1 MSSQTPPFQSRT
13 LWDYIRDGISTVT
26 STAPVQGLGSGLSGL
41 GSLASIPFQNRP
53 GQAIVGTAKSIG
65 RTFAGKGADFFGA
78 LGETEG
84 ETLKGEPF
92 RKGFSEKLLPD
103 TIGGY
108 TATPA
113 ERKKASEKI
122 AKGRAF
128 YTALDVYGDRILGR
142 NINSK
147 ISPDA
152 YDPETGL
159 LYNVYDKAQREE
171 RYDKLGFTG
180 NLVTGLFDFTTGVNP
195 FLSPAIALGSISRA
209 LRKLSIDKPLTTE
222 RSVAK
227 KDLDTLTKAEAERTE
242 FFNAKNKLNELENEN
257 LSLTGR
263 TADEVIAERKALEAQ
278 LPKLEAK
285 ADKAADELSKIGYAN
300 GLEEFLKQSTILN
313 SEQLLKHRTVN
324 ESSNPDLLAGLL
336 GENKDLYQAGLI
348 VRAVSGD
355 LSASRLLA
363 AESTSTFMALQ
374 RALKPLGE
382 LEMDIKAYKQAD
394 GDVHKLSLME
404 ENFDILKAEVDDLVK
419 KDSFL
424 QRAVQAAEEKVLE
437 GRGGSSMFRTVE
449 QFRAGKARVFGEAS
463 TVRNWDVQYFKRNPF
478 VATVAVVSWPF
489 REKPANWVRVKG
501 IDTGDSVREVEA
513 FMQGVS
519 PWKGIEGANIR
530 ASYLRRYAQAAN
542 QIERETVVDAM
553 QNAAVTSVGAKYG
566 LTKKQVDEI
575 IEKWKNAKAN
585 AVEHYQKKG
594 YLIDENN
601 TIVKVPQLSSQ
612 LADSVPLIDIIALD
626 RKLKSISKSDKDI
639 WKTAA
644 KAGNNVVVKPLEIL
658 DELWRP
664 AVLFRL
670 GYPIRNVTEGQG
682 RFIAYMGPATS
693 VSTGLSMLRVKP
705 IVVNNKVVDVDGVL
719 PRWLKNRHAGLI
731 DHFTLLRAQNE
742 ARSTGRIINGIS
754 PTDLIAPKRVSW
766 NRVIQFQE
774 DSIVLNM
781 GKIEALEETLKT
793 LRKDKAKPHKMQG
806 IIDEIAVR
814 KEFDIEAT
822 ARLKKYTAAA
832 SKKGIKGNRYSVGQ
846 GYFSYKGY
854 EDIPL
859 TFQDDAGEV
868 LKQLTSSASTKSREL
883 RSANRV
889 YAGFDSSRFVVDDFV
904 ELHPGDSKYFVGL
917 ARAVNRQFRN
927 SEVMIRL
934 LRGDT
939 VDKVVEYLKT
949 QKGTQELRLTKY
961 TDPEEYATKMQI
973 AVERYIPDPALRL
986 RLSKEQVTAPEL
998 QAILGKRKD
1007 LQSIHGDSFKEI
1019 PDLSN
1024 YEKYQQAVRNAFRFI
1039 GSLPE
1044 DALVRHPFA
1053 DAVYQA
1059 AIKESIDNA
1068 KKQGL
1073 RFTDAEFNKIVVGAR
1088 RKALSE
1094 TRRYMYTIERNSNA
1108 ANLTRFIE
1116 PFFMSAQNTAQVWS
1130 RLVYK
1135 DPRLIGAA
1143 GYIYMSPERA
1153 GLLQTDVNDREIVVM
1168 QIPDWMRKGWM
1179 KKALEG
1185 QEAISFEKGGANL
1198 IAQGTDWWRLGDG
1211 FVGGIAASE
1220 LLKKYPDSKWTP
1232 IYNYFAPFGA
1242 SRVPGSID
1250 MYSPTI
1256 PKRILSAIR
1265 GTSDRQ
1271 YNNFFITA
1279 TRVEEQKYNLGLRD
1293 EPSLQEVEERVNAF
1307 VWLWAGSSAI
1317 TGVAFKFRPEYQ
1329 FYIDEAR
1336 KYREKYGIDAA
1347 LYFYQDH
1354 PDYFDLFFSISRNPS
1369 NMEPTKAAITF
1380 KKKYQNLVDQ
1390 VPQKY
1395 PEFTQLIT
1403 NSYGSSEGDF
1413 DNNAYTWQILNELRT
1428 GDKTKIR
1435 QAQSATEVAKTNN
1448 ISRGWAE
1455 YGVFM
1460 DKRDA
1465 ALQNLMRVDPS
1476 VTSIY
1481 SKNASGLREDKRLW
1495 VESMKEKNLDWW
1507 DEFGTFSTRRSYR
1520 FVKFA
1525 ETLMKDKKFM
1535 AERGQAPVWDA
1546 MNEYMKSRKQLVTL
1560 LKIRQATGGSAN
1572 IDAKSNADLAAD
1584 WGAAIELMKKTDL
1597 TGTFSSFYNR
1607 FLDSDT
1613 FEEIK

>member
-1 MSSQTPPFQSRT
+1 
-13 LWDYIRDGISTVT
+13 V
-26 STAPVQGLGSGLSGL
+26 LG
-41 GSLASIPFQNRP
+41 A
-53 GQAIVGTAKSIG
+53 AKSIG
-65 RTFAGKGADFFGA
+65 KGFASRGADIFGGLA
-78 LGETEG
+78 EAEAETF
-84 ETLKGEPF
+84 KGEAF
-92 RKGFSEKLLPD
+92 RTGTSQRILPD

-113 ERKKASEKI
+113 ERKRASKKI
-122 AKGRAF
+122 SSGRAF
-128 YTALDVYGDRILGR
+128 QTYLDVTGEKLLGR
-142 NINSK
+142 NIMSK
-147 ISPDA
+147 ISPEA
-152 YDPETGL
+152 YDPETGQ
-159 LYNVYDKAQREE
+159 LYNVYDDAKREE
-171 RYDKLGFTG
+171 RYEKMGFTG
-180 NLVTGLFDFTTGVNP
+180 NLVTGLFDFTVGVNP
-195 FLSPAIALGSISRA
+195 FISPLIGVGSIIRTA
-209 LRKLSIDKPLTTE
+209 RRFTIDKPLTTE
-222 RSVAK
+222 KAVAK
-227 KDLDTLTKAEAERTE
+227 KDLDTLTKAEAERIE
-242 FFNAKNKLNELENEN
+242 FFNAKNRLDELENEN
-257 LSLTGR
+257 LNLTGR
-263 TADEVIAERKALEAQ
+263 TADEVLAEKKALEAQ
-278 LPKLEAK
+278 LPKLETNAE
-285 ADKAADELSKIGYAN
+285 KAADELSKVQYST
-300 GLEEFLKQSTILN
+300 GLEEFLRQSTILN
-313 SEQLLKHRTVN
+313 SEQLLKHRTVK
-324 ESSNPDLLAGLL
+324 ESSHPEVLAGLL

-348 VRAVSGD
+348 VRAASGD
-355 LSASRLLA
+355 LTAARLLA

-374 RALKPLGE
+374 RAMRPLGE
-382 LEMDIKAYKQAD
+382 LEIDIKAYKQAD

-404 ENFDILKAEVDDLVK
+404 ENFDILKAEVDDLIK
-419 KDSFL
+419 KDSYL

-478 VATVAVVSWPF
+478 VATVAVVSWPL
-489 REKPANWVRVKG
+489 RERPAGWLRVKG
-501 IDTGDSVREVEA
+501 IDTGDSAKEIES

-530 ASYLRRYAQAAN
+530 ASYLRRYTQAAN
-542 QIERETVVDAM
+542 QIERETIAYAM

-566 LTKKQVDEI
+566 LTKAQTDEI
-575 IEKWKNAKAN
+575 IERWKNATVN
-585 AVEHYQKKG
+585 AVEHYKRKN

-601 TIVKVPQLSSQ
+601 TIVKVPQLSTQ
-612 LADSVPLIDIIALD
+612 LADFIPLIDIIALD
-626 RKLKSISKSDKDI
+626 RKLRSLSKSNKDI

-644 KAGNNVVVKPLEIL
+644 IAGNNLVVKPLEIL

-670 GYPIRNVTEGQG
+670 GYPIRNVAEGQG
-682 RFIAYMGPATS
+682 RFIAYMGPITS
-693 VSTGLSMLRVKP
+693 LSTGLGMLKVKP
-705 IVVNNKVVDVDGVL
+705 VIVDKKVVDIEGVTA
-719 PRWLKNRHAGLI
+719 RWLKNRHSGLV
-731 DHFTLLRAQNE
+731 DYFTLLRAQNE
-742 ARSTGRIINGIS
+742 ARSTGTIINGIS
-754 PTDLIAPKRVSW
+754 PTDLLAPKRMSW
-766 NRVIQFQE
+766 NSVIQLQE

-781 GKIEALEETLKT
+781 GKIQSLEDTLKT
-793 LRKDKAKPHKMQG
+793 LRKDKAKPHEMQG
-806 IIDEIAVR
+806 LIDEIEIR
-814 KEFDIEAT
+814 KEFEKEALV
-822 ARLKKYTAAA
+822 RLKKYTTAAG
-832 SKKGIKGNRYSVGQ
+832 KKGIKGNRYSVGQ
-846 GYFSYKGY
+846 GYFSYGKY
-854 EDIPL
+854 DDIPL

-868 LKQLTSSASTKSREL
+868 LKQLTSSESTKAREL
-883 RSANRV
+883 RSANRI
-889 YAGFDSSRFVVDDFV
+889 YGGYDSARYIIDDFI
-904 ELHPGDSKYFVGL
+904 ELHPGDQKYFVGL

-927 SEVMIRL
+927 SELMIRL
-934 LRGDT
+934 LRGDSI
-939 VDKVVEYLKT
+939 DKVVEYLNT
-949 QKGTQELRLTKY
+949 QKGTQEMRLTKY
-961 TDPEEYATKMQI
+961 TDPEEYALKMQY

-986 RLSKEQVTAPEL
+986 RLSKEQVTAAEL
-998 QAILGKRKD
+998 QAILDKRKD

-1019 PDLSN
+1019 ADPSN
-1024 YEKYQQAVRNAFRFI
+1024 YEKYQQAVRRAFRFI

-1053 DAVYQA
+1053 DAIYQA

-1068 KKQGL
+1068 QKQGL
-1073 RFTDAEFNKIVVGAR
+1073 RFTNAEFNKIVVGAR

-1094 TRRYMYTIERNSNA
+1094 TRRYMYTIERHSNA
-1108 ANLTRFIE
+1108 ANLTRFLE

-1143 GYIYMSPERA
+1143 GYIYNSPERA

-1168 QIPDWMRKGWM
+1168 QIPDWMRKGWV

-1198 IAQGTDWWRLGDG
+1198 IAQGTDWWRIGDG
-1211 FVGGIAASE
+1211 FVGGITASE

-1279 TRVEEQKYNLGLRD
+1279 TRVEEQKYKLGLRD
-1293 EPSLQEVEERVNAF
+1293 EPTLQEVEEKVNAF

-1347 LYFYQDH
+1347 VRFYQDH
-1354 PDYFDLFFSISRNPS
+1354 PDYFELFFSISRNPS
-1369 NMEPTKAAITF
+1369 NMEPTKAAITY
-1380 KKKYQNLVDQ
+1380 KNKYQNLVDQ

-1435 QAQSATEVAKTNN
+1435 QAQSATEVARTNN
-1448 ISRGWAE
+1448 ISKGWAE
-1455 YGVFM
+1455 YGEFVN
-1460 DKRDA
+1460 KRDA
-1465 ALQNLMRVDPS
+1465 LLQNLMRTDPS

-1481 SKNASGLREDKRLW
+1481 SKNAAGLREEKRLW

-1520 FVKFA
+1520 FVKFT
-1525 ETLMKDKKFM
+1525 ESVMKDKKFM
-1535 AERGQAPVWDA
+1535 AERGQAPLWDA
-1546 MNEYMKSRKQLVTL
+1546 MNEYMKSRKQLVLL
-1560 LKIRQATGGSAN
+1560 LKVRKAAGGSAN
-1572 IDAKSNADLAAD
+1572 IDAKSNEDLAAE
-1584 WGAAIELMKKTDL
+1584 WGAAIELMKKADP
-1597 TGTFSSFYNR
+1597 TGTFSTFYNR
-1607 FLDSDT
+1607 FLDTDT

>member
-1 MSSQTPPFQSRT
+1 M
-13 LWDYIRDGISTVT
+13 
-26 STAPVQGLGSGLSGL
+26 
-41 GSLASIPFQNRP
+41 
-53 GQAIVGTAKSIG
+53 
-65 RTFAGKGADFFGA
+65 
-78 LGETEG
+78 
-84 ETLKGEPF
+84 
-92 RKGFSEKLLPD
+92 
-103 TIGGY
+103 
-108 TATPA
+108 
-113 ERKKASEKI
+113 
-122 AKGRAF
+122 
-128 YTALDVYGDRILGR
+128 
-142 NINSK
+142 
-147 ISPDA
+147 
-152 YDPETGL
+152 
-159 LYNVYDKAQREE
+159 
-171 RYDKLGFTG
+171 
-180 NLVTGLFDFTTGVNP
+180 
-195 FLSPAIALGSISRA
+195 
-209 LRKLSIDKPLTTE
+209 
-222 RSVAK
+222 
-227 KDLDTLTKAEAERTE
+227 
-242 FFNAKNKLNELENEN
+242 
-257 LSLTGR
+257 
-263 TADEVIAERKALEAQ
+263 
-278 LPKLEAK
+278 
-285 ADKAADELSKIGYAN
+285 
-300 GLEEFLKQSTILN
+300 
-313 SEQLLKHRTVN
+313 
-324 ESSNPDLLAGLL
+324 
-336 GENKDLYQAGLI
+336 
-348 VRAVSGD
+348 
-355 LSASRLLA
+355 
-363 AESTSTFMALQ
+363 
-374 RALKPLGE
+374 
-382 LEMDIKAYKQAD
+382 
-394 GDVHKLSLME
+394 
-404 ENFDILKAEVDDLVK
+404 
-419 KDSFL
+419 
-424 QRAVQAAEEKVLE
+424 
-437 GRGGSSMFRTVE
+437 
-449 QFRAGKARVFGEAS
+449 
-463 TVRNWDVQYFKRNPF
+463 
-478 VATVAVVSWPF
+478 
-489 REKPANWVRVKG
+489 
-501 IDTGDSVREVEA
+501 
-513 FMQGVS
+513 
-519 PWKGIEGANIR
+519 
-530 ASYLRRYAQAAN
+530 
-542 QIERETVVDAM
+542 
-553 QNAAVTSVGAKYG
+553 
-566 LTKKQVDEI
+566 
-575 IEKWKNAKAN
+575 
-585 AVEHYQKKG
+585 
-594 YLIDENN
+594 
-601 TIVKVPQLSSQ
+601 
-612 LADSVPLIDIIALD
+612 
-626 RKLKSISKSDKDI
+626 SKSDKDI
-639 WKTAA
+639 WKRAA
-644 KAGNNVVVKPLEIL
+644 GAGNNLVVKPLEIL

-670 GYPIRNVTEGQG
+670 GYTIRNVSEGQG
-682 RFIAYMGPATS
+682 RFIAYMGPVTS
-693 VSTGLSMLRVKP
+693 LSTGIRMFDPRKP
-705 IVVNNKVVDVDGVL
+705 VTVNEKVVNPGGAFG
-719 PRWLKNRHAGLI
+719 RWVKNRHAGLV

-754 PTDLIAPKRVSW
+754 PTDLIAPKRFSW
-766 NRVIQFQE
+766 NSIIQLQE

-781 GKIEALEETLKT
+781 AKIKSLEDTLKA
-793 LRKDKAKPHKMQG
+793 LKKDKKKSHEIQG
-806 IIDEIAVR
+806 IIDEIDIR
-814 KEFDIEAT
+814 KEFEIEAI
-822 ARLKKYTAAA
+822 ARLQKYTTAAG
-832 SKKGIKGNRYSVGQ
+832 KKGIKGNRYSVGQ
-846 GYFSYKGY
+846 GYFSYGRY
-854 EDIPL
+854 DDIPL
-859 TFQDDAGEV
+859 TFQDEAGEV
-868 LKQLTSSASTKSREL
+868 LKQLTSSASTKAREL
-883 RSANRV
+883 RSSNRV
-889 YAGFDSSRFVVDDFV
+889 YAGFDSARYVVDDFIEV
-904 ELHPGDSKYFVGL
+904 HPGDKRYFVGL
-917 ARAVNRQFRN
+917 ARAVNNQFRN

-939 VDKVVEYLKT
+939 VDEVVEYLKT
-949 QKGTQELRLTKY
+949 QKGIEDLRLTKY
-961 TDPEEYATKMQI
+961 TDPEEYALKMQY

-986 RLSKEQVTAPEL
+986 RLSKEQVTAAEL

-1007 LQSIHGDSFKEI
+1007 LQSIHGDSFKEV

-1044 DALVRHPFA
+1044 DSLVRHPFA

-1068 KKQGL
+1068 QKQGL

-1094 TRRYMYTIERNSNA
+1094 TRRYMYTIERHSNA
-1108 ANLTRFIE
+1108 ANLTRFLE

-1135 DPRLIGAA
+1135 DPRLLGAA
-1143 GYIYMSPERA
+1143 GYIYNSPERA
-1153 GLLQTDVNDREIVVM
+1153 GLLQTDINDREIVVM

-1198 IAQGTDWWRLGDG
+1198 IVQGQDWWRIGDG

-1232 IYNYFAPFGA
+1232 IFNYFAPFGA

-1250 MYSPTI
+1250 MYLPTI
-1256 PKRILSAIR
+1256 PKRIISRIR

-1279 TRVEEQKYNLGLRD
+1279 TRVEEQKYKLGLRD
-1293 EPSLQEVEERVNAF
+1293 EPSLQEIEERVNAH
-1307 VWLWAGSSAI
+1307 VSLWAAVAATSGI
-1317 TGVAFKFRPEYQ
+1317 AFKFRPEYQ

-1336 KYREKYGIDAA
+1336 RYREKYGLDATGR
-1347 LYFYQDH
+1347 FYQDY

-1369 NMEPTKAAITF
+1369 NMEPSKAAITF
-1380 KKKYQNLVDQ
+1380 KNKYQNLVDQ

-1584 WGAAIELMKKTDL
+1584 WGAAIELMKKTDP